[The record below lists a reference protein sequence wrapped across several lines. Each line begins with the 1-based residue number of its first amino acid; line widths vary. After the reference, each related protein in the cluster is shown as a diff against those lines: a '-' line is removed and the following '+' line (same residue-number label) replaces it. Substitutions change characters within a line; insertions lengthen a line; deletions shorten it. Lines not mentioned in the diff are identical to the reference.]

1 MSLETVGMRVISDD
15 DLDEVFFRDDEQGE
29 SPADADAGETTTAVA
44 PSEVPVDPAPTPP
57 TPPIPPVAAFSAM
70 VIEPSAVAPTSIASK
85 MPVVP
90 MNIVTGTA
98 QRVDLESGGRATGV
112 DNFHARGELLRC
124 ARACNV
130 SSFDEVKA
138 FVKRNSGRR
147 FGLDHMSDITL
158 RIGDAATTCP
168 TFDVEKL
175 LGYRCSERSS
185 EMTVVGRIVFGAR
198 SHGDLIAVYTGGDR
212 CYVHSQDTDLL
223 YIVSERGLVDLLSRE
238 GHRHIYEMF
247 DAPPATSD
255 DVEVPSCLVPLA
267 ELRDLDSVECF
278 VRDRTGLSTFRQA
291 NNLRFMGEFF
301 GYFMVGDEESLRLD
315 QLVPGRVFF
324 YLRRAGYRVIG
335 RSEMQFIVL
344 CNEKLEVFV
353 LLGGGRVL
361 KVANTIAGFL
371 RDRLRLNL
379 QPYRRVFAR
388 NGVAERT
395 VCVGQVLTFY
405 CEVDYVVPGGADFA
419 KWLAL
424 RTPSGI
430 AETCVP
436 TLG

>member
-1 MSLETVGMRVISDD
+1 MSLEAVGMRIISDD
-15 DLDEVFFRDDEQGE
+15 DLDEVFLRDDEQGDPVADDI
-29 SPADADAGETTTAVA
+29 PAAAAA
-44 PSEVPVDPAPTPP
+44 VDPAPTPP
-57 TPPIPPVAAFSAM
+57 TPPIPPVAAFSEM
-70 VIEPSAVAPTSIASK
+70 VIQPTVPVPTSVASK
-85 MPVVP
+85 TPVVP
-90 MNIVTGTA
+90 VNVVTGTA
-98 QRVDLESGGRATGV
+98 QRVDLDSGSRGTSV

-124 ARACNV
+124 ARACNG

-138 FVKRNSGRR
+138 FVKRNTGRR
-147 FGLDHMSDITL
+147 FGLDHMADITL
-158 RIGDAATTCP
+158 RIGDADNICP

-247 DAPPATSD
+247 DAPPTTGD
-255 DVEVPSCLVPLA
+255 DVEVPSCLLPLT
-267 ELRDLDSVECF
+267 ELRDLESIECF

-291 NNLRFMGEFF
+291 SNLRFMGEFF
-301 GYFMVGDEESLRLD
+301 GYFMVGDEESLRLG
-315 QLVPGRVFF
+315 QVVPGRVFF

-353 LLGGGRVL
+353 LLGGARVL

-371 RDRLRLNL
+371 RDRLRINL

-395 VCVGQVLTFY
+395 VCVGQVVNFY
-405 CEVDYVVPGGADFA
+405 CEIDYVVPGGADFA

-424 RTPSGI
+424 RAPSGI